1 MFWKYI
7 FTYTNSKLNSTP
19 LQNVPLHARQ
29 HGYHPVPI
37 NFFMIV
43 NAKVLSKAGFAEIVS
58 VIILNLNFFV
68 KKNVENPFLFATRFH
83 ELDQPGTPAQ
93 ELSRTPKNT
102 FPVYTENELKLA
114 IDKPF

>member
-19 LQNVPLHARQ
+19 LQNVSLHARQ
-29 HGYHPVPI
+29 HGYHPVPV

-43 NAKVLSKAGFAEIVS
+43 NAKVLSKAGLAEIVS
-58 VIILNLNFFV
+58 VIILNLNFLSR
-68 KKNVENPFLFATRFH
+68 KNVENPFLFATRFH
-83 ELDQPGTPAQ
+83 ELDQPGTPVQ
-93 ELSRTPKNT
+93 ELSRAPKNT
-102 FPVYTENELKLA
+102 FPVYTENELKLE